1 MEHLK
6 SHSLDIVQLLLTTV
20 ARVEV
25 LETRQ
30 QQSDKTISTL
40 TEKLENALKEKN
52 VMQTKI
58 TELEQNH
65 TRSTRN
71 EGIGDELHALVKV
84 DKYDDVTVSN
94 DKMHSR
100 PKSLLPLKAH
110 VKGTAQNSIASEG
123 DMEVL
128 RENAGSNHM
137 KQEIESH
144 GTQILKISETLQT
157 VQSHL
162 TQYTVAIDEVRLRQ
176 DILDVKVTNGLLIWR
191 IPDIRRRY
199 RDAIERRTISLYSPP
214 FYTSPHGYRMCIRTY
229 LNGDG
234 IGKGTHISLFFVIMR
249 SEQDNLLPWPF
260 KQSVRFTLVNQKNP
274 AMSITEAFVP
284 NQKSPSFLKPEND
297 MNVASGFPKF
307 ARQSILQDENFTL
320 GDMIFIKCHID
331 VAGLNIE

>member
-1 MEHLK
+1 M
-6 SHSLDIVQLLLTTV
+6 
-20 ARVEV
+20 ARVEL
-25 LETRQ
+25 LETKQ
-30 QQSDKTISTL
+30 QESDKTISTL
-40 TEKLENALKEKN
+40 TQQLENTVKERDA
-52 VMQTKI
+52 MQTKI
-58 TELEQNH
+58 DELEQNYA
-65 TRSTRN
+65 RPGRN
-71 EGIGDELHALVKV
+71 EGVEDELRALVKV
-84 DKYDDVTVSN
+84 EKYDVPS

-100 PKSLLPLKAH
+100 PKSLLPLNTH
-110 VKGTAQNSIASEG
+110 VKTTVQDPIGANKG
-123 DMEVL
+123 DMEIVG
-128 RENAGSNHM
+128 REDVGNIYM
-137 KQEIESH
+137 KQEVESH
-144 GTQILKISETLQT
+144 GTQLLKMSETLQT
-157 VQSHL
+157 VQSHM
-162 TQYTVAIDEVRLRQ
+162 TQYAVAIDEVRLRQ

-274 AMSITEAFVP
+274 SLNITEAFVP
-284 NQKSPSFLKPEND
+284 NPKSPSFLKPESD

>member
-1 MEHLK
+1 M
-6 SHSLDIVQLLLTTV
+6 T
-20 ARVEV
+20 RVEV
-25 LETRQ
+25 LETKQ
-30 QQSDKTISTL
+30 QESEKTISTL
-40 TEKLENALKEKN
+40 TQQLENVVKERN
-52 VMQTKI
+52 AMQTKI
-58 TELEQNH
+58 DELEQNYA
-65 TRSTRN
+65 RPSRN
-71 EGIGDELHALVKV
+71 EGVEDELRSLVKV
-84 DKYDDVTVSN
+84 DKYDVPS

-100 PKSLLPLKAH
+100 PKSLVPLNTHIK
-110 VKGTAQNSIASEG
+110 TTMQDPIAANKG
-123 DMEVL
+123 DMD
-128 RENAGSNHM
+128 AGNNCM
-137 KQEIESH
+137 KQEVESH
-144 GTQILKISETLQT
+144 GTQLLKMSETLQT

-162 TQYTVAIDEVRLRQ
+162 TQYAVAIDEVRLRQ

-249 SEQDNLLPWPF
+249 SEQDNLLSWPF

-274 AMSITEAFVP
+274 ALNITEAFVP
-284 NQKSPSFLKPEND
+284 NPKSPSFLMPESD

-331 VAGLNIE
+331 VAGLNID